1 MTKSTK
7 IIAALGVIAGLGV
20 AALPIGAFA
29 ASTQEVTVKV
39 NIDSSI
45 SLGVDQAMTQVTMAP
60 NQADSTSLKTKLT
73 VATNNAAGY
82 KLEVKDK
89 DADTSLK
96 SGANSIPAA
105 ASVTAGTAAWNV
117 KGGDK
122 VFASGA
128 AITAADQLVAE
139 SNAPAASAQTDMT
152 YGVSTASN
160 QASGTYQ
167 DIITYTATA
176 K

>member
-20 AALPIGAFA
+20 AAFPIGAFA
-29 ASTQEVTVKV
+29 ADQDVTVKV
-39 NIDSSI
+39 KIDSSI
-45 SLGVDQAMTQVTMAP
+45 SLGVDQAVTQVTMTP
-60 NQADSTSLKTKLT
+60 NQVNDSSLKTELT

-82 KLEVKDK
+82 KLQVKDK

-128 AITAADQLVAE
+128 AITAADQLVTE
-139 SNAPAASAQTDMT
+139 SNAPAASAKTNMT

-167 DIITYTATA
+167 DVITYTATA